1 MAARLKMAG
10 ENSFVI
16 LEKAGHVGGT
26 WRDNSYPGCACDVP
40 SHLYWYSFDRPPNWS
55 RIFPTQ
61 GEILRN
67 IESFVSRRRLSAHI
81 RFETEVTAA
90 NWDEQQ
96 AVWRIHTASGEQVTA
111 RGFVAASGQLNRPKL
126 PDIEGRD
133 RFAGPAFH
141 SAKWRHDVEFEGKRV
156 ACIGSAASAV
166 QIVPEIAPK
175 AGQLSLFLRSASY
188 VMPRNDR
195 AYSADERRGFAM
207 DVEALRVRREAL
219 YLEHESRHN
228 ALELGSAA
236 AQRLVSI
243 ARAHLNKQVQDPVL
257 REELWPDYPLGCKR
271 ILLSDDFYPA
281 MTQPNVKLVTEGIA
295 AIDSSGVRTSDGRL
309 HEVDVIVYA
318 TGFETTSF
326 LAPVEITGRD
336 GRSLRRQW
344 RDGASAYLGITVAGF
359 QNFFLL
365 YGPNTNLVHNSIIAM
380 LECQFGYVMEA
391 IRLLDE
397 DNLATMELRSGA
409 MERFNRELQ
418 GRLSGTAWAAEC
430 SNWYK
435 TASGRLTNNWPGT
448 VEEYKA
454 ETARIAIADYDLRAL
469 PAREESRVLHE

>member
-1 MAARLKMAG
+1 
-10 ENSFVI
+10 
-16 LEKAGHVGGT
+16 
-26 WRDNSYPGCACDVP
+26 
-40 SHLYWYSFDRPPNWS
+40 
-55 RIFPTQ
+55 
-61 GEILRN
+61 
-67 IESFVSRRRLSAHI
+67 
-81 RFETEVTAA
+81 
-90 NWDEQQ
+90 
-96 AVWRIHTASGEQVTA
+96 
-111 RGFVAASGQLNRPKL
+111 
-126 PDIEGRD
+126 
-133 RFAGPAFH
+133 
-141 SAKWRHDVEFEGKRV
+141 
-156 ACIGSAASAV
+156 
-166 QIVPEIAPK
+166 
-175 AGQLSLFLRSASY
+175 
-188 VMPRNDR
+188 
-195 AYSADERRGFAM
+195 
-207 DVEALRVRREAL
+207 
-219 YLEHESRHN
+219 
-228 ALELGSAA
+228 
-236 AQRLVSI
+236 
-243 ARAHLNKQVQDPVL
+243 
-257 REELWPDYPLGCKR
+257 
-271 ILLSDDFYPA
+271 

-359 QNFFLL
+359 PNFFLL